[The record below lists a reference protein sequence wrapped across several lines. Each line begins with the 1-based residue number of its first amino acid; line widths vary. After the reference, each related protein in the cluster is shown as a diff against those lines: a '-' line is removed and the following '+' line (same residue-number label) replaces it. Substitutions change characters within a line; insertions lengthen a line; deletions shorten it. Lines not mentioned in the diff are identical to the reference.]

1 MIMKTRKLKLKI
13 NKPVCGYEKGD
24 IITLE
29 CNMDK
34 IPLSA
39 YWRRRL
45 IDAKIDGCCE
55 FISTVKQRKL
65 SKSSKSSK
73 LSEGKLSE

>member
-13 NKPVCGYEKGD
+13 NKPVGGYEKDD
-24 IITLE
+24 IITIE

-55 FISTVKQRKL
+55 FISIVKRR
-65 SKSSKSSK
+65 KSSK
-73 LSEGKLSE
+73 LSEGRLSE

>member
-13 NKPVCGYEKGD
+13 HKPVGDYNKGD
-24 IITLE
+24 EITIE
-29 CNMDK
+29 CDMECTPK
-34 IPLSA
+34 SA

-55 FISTVKQRKL
+55 LILTPKRRK
-65 SKSSKSSK
+65 SNKSSEGR
-73 LSEGKLSE
+73 LSE